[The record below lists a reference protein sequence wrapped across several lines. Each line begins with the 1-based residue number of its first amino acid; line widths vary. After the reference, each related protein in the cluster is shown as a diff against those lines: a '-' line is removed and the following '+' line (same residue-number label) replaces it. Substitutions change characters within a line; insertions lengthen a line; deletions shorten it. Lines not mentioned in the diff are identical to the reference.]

1 MSYLP
6 FLRPLLVETDEI
18 IPYLRRIDAT
28 RLYSNFGPLTLE
40 LEQRILSE
48 YFGCAGL
55 VSTVHNAT
63 AGLMLAID
71 AVRRP
76 AGRYAIM
83 PSFTFAAAPQAALW
97 CGLEPYFVDI
107 RAGDF
112 CLDVQAVERA
122 VEELG
127 DALAVIVPYAAFGTV
142 CDLDFY
148 AQLQRGGRPVV
159 VDAAASF
166 GSSLNGH
173 QFGAAFPG
181 AVVFSF
187 HATKSFGIGEG
198 GMVYSSDEDL
208 IARIRRASNFGFS
221 ATRVSEFRG
230 LNAKLSE
237 YAAAVALATLDCYPA
252 KAATRNRLYEAYVDS
267 LTRHRLFEVGWEL
280 QEIDG
285 DVAHQFMPVLCPRR
299 FVNQAVVERLEQAGI
314 QTRTYFSPACHEQPA
329 FSGSPRTLLEVTE
342 TVSRRILNLPLWEDM
357 QLRDVERVVQSIAAL

>member
-6 FLRPLLVETDEI
+6 FLRPLLVEADEI
-18 IPYLRRIDAT
+18 VPYLRRIDAT

-40 LEQRILSE
+40 LERRMLSE
-48 YFGCAGL
+48 YFGSAGA

-63 AGLMLAID
+63 VGLMLAID

-83 PSFTFAAAPQAALW
+83 PSFTFAATPQAALW

-112 CLDVQAVERA
+112 CLDVRAVERA
-122 VEELG
+122 IEELG
-127 DALAVIVPYAAFGTV
+127 DALAVVVPYAAFGTV
-142 CDLDFY
+142 CDLGFY
-148 AQLQRGGRPVV
+148 AGLQRGGTPVV

-166 GSSLNGH
+166 GSTSNGR

-198 GMVYSSDEDL
+198 GLVYSGDEAL
-208 IARIRRASNFGFS
+208 VARIRRASNFGFS
-221 ATRVSEFRG
+221 AARASEFRG

-237 YAAAVALATLDCYPA
+237 YTAAVALATLDRYPA
-252 KAATRNRLYEAYVDS
+252 KVETRNRVHDAYVES
-267 LTRHRLFEVGWEL
+267 LAMHGLFEAGWDL

-285 DVAHQFMPVLCPRR
+285 RVAHQFMPVLCPPGLG
-299 FVNQAVVERLEQAGI
+299 NQAAVERLERAGI

-329 FSGSPRTLLEVTE
+329 FSDCPRTSLEVTE
-342 TVSRRILNLPLWEDM
+342 TVSTRILNLPLWEDM
-357 QLRDVERVVQSIAAL
+357 ELAHVERIVQSIAAL